1 MTAANKA
8 ERVDLRVSPEVK
20 RRWERAAALAGVP
33 VAAFVKMVATER
45 ADAMIGAHETLTLS
59 PEESAWLF
67 EFLQQPAQE
76 PTPAMRRAARQH
88 RDLFGG

>member
-1 MTAANKA
+1 MTGANST

-45 ADAMIGAHETLTLS
+45 ADALISAHETLTLS
-59 PEESAWLF
+59 PEESAWLL

-76 PTPAMRRAARQH
+76 PTPAMRRAARRH
-88 RDLFGG
+88 RDLFGA

>member
-1 MTAANKA
+1 MTAANSS

-45 ADAMIGAHETLTLS
+45 ADALISAHETLTLS

-67 EFLQQPAQE
+67 EILQQPARE
-76 PTPAMRRAARQH
+76 PTPAMRRAALDH
-88 RDLFGG
+88 RDLFGA